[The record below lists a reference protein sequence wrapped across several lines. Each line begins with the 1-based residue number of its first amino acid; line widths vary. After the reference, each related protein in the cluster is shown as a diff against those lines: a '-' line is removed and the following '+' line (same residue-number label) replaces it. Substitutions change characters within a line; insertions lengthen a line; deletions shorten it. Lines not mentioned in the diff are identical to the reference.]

1 MDKALFVSR
10 LKDAKEKKG
19 ITIKELA
26 DQCGV
31 STSAMNRYLAETSM
45 PTLDV
50 AINMA
55 KALNVSLDWLC
66 GLKSEANARYTTG
79 LVMRMLSDLL
89 VKPTIVEDGHKFYAA
104 NFDADPGNPGEL
116 YIYIDPLNTPGS
128 IDFQSWSKFIDL
140 YRNGT
145 IDKTMYNAWM
155 EKMATERETSLLPRT
170 VIKADDLPF

>member
-10 LKDAKEKKG
+10 LKEAKEKKG

-50 AINMA
+50 AINMS

-66 GLKSEANARYTTG
+66 GLKQEANARYTTG
-79 LVMRMLSDLL
+79 LVMRMVSDLL
-89 VKPTIVEDGHKFYAA
+89 VKPTIDEDGHKFYAA
-104 NFDADPGNPGEL
+104 NFDADPDNKGQL
-116 YIYIDPLNTPGS
+116 YIYLDQLNTPGS
-128 IDFQSWSKFIDL
+128 IDFRAWSKFIDL
-140 YRNGT
+140 YRDGI
-145 IDKTMYNAWM
+145 IDETMYNAWL

-170 VIKADDLPF
+170 AVEQDELPF